1 MDDRQLDS
9 LLQQMANAREPQIPN
24 AGQIWFRAQVLRK
37 ARQRERIER
46 PLIVMRGVAVA
57 VSLAAMLVY
66 GSFDSLRAAMDGWLV
81 LPLAGLTLVAGLAL
95 AAIFYWPS
103 LRPKPH
109 RR

>member
-1 MDDRQLDS
+1 MDDKQLDS
-9 LLQQMANAREPQIPN
+9 LLQQMANAGEPQIPS

-46 PLIVMRGVAVA
+46 PLIVMRGIAVA
-57 VSLAAMLVY
+57 VCLAVMLAF
-66 GSFDSLRAAMDGWLV
+66 GGFDSLRASVGGWFV
-81 LPLAGLTLVAGLAL
+81 LPLAGLTLVAALTL